1 MPRLPGINHL
11 HAVRAL
17 QKAGFEIIRQG
28 KHIVMSDGIQTLT
41 IPSHNPVNSFT
52 MGYIARQAGPTAD
65 QYRKL
70 L

>member
-41 IPSHNPVNSFT
+41 IPRHNPVNSFT
-52 MGYIARQAGPTAD
+52 MGYIARQAGLTPD
-65 QYRKL
+65 QFRKL